1 MISSSNPSGT
11 GVPVTFTATVTAQAP
26 SAAAVGA
33 GGTVTFS
40 RNGFAL
46 SNCTNVAL
54 NASGQATCIVTFTIA
69 GNYNMVA
76 SYAGNT
82 NFNAST
88 STTLVQQALGP
99 TAAPVGISGRVKD
112 ASGNGVHKARVIMQ
126 NQQGEQVWAMTN
138 PFGYYRFASVQSGQ
152 LYFLSVQHK
161 RLQFQP
167 RSVTVVDELTDFDF
181 VADPVRPAGGSKPPS
196 N

>member
-1 MISSSNPSGT
+1 
-11 GVPVTFTATVTAQAP
+11 
-26 SAAAVGA
+26 
-33 GGTVTFS
+33 
-40 RNGFAL
+40 
-46 SNCTNVAL
+46 
-54 NASGQATCIVTFTIA
+54 
-69 GNYNMVA
+69 
-76 SYAGNT
+76 
-82 NFNAST
+82 
-88 STTLVQQALGP
+88 
-99 TAAPVGISGRVKD
+99 
-112 ASGNGVHKARVIMQ
+112 
-126 NQQGEQVWAMTN
+126 MTN